1 MGITGQSRS
10 SPWDLPPPLSWCHG
24 VADPWGVLWYLRNA
38 LCHYRGYP
46 EAQKGL
52 TLPRSQSVQLD
63 WSPRSAPG
71 LALHQ
76 RLQALRA
83 TRQSQGRMGTPT
95 LTISLLCT
103 ERNSFAGQKPSLAG
117 SRVLPVCVGGGRRKN
132 GSFGAC
138 ELMTL
143 GPEKPLSP
151 LHPCLGQVAQG
162 SAGASREASILRDK
176 DMSSGAP
183 A

>member
-1 MGITGQSRS
+1 MGITGQSRPR
-10 SPWDLPPPLSWCHG
+10 PWDLLPLLSWCHG

-46 EAQKGL
+46 KAQRGL

-83 TRQSQGRMGTPT
+83 ARQSQGRMGTPT
-95 LTISLLCT
+95 LTVSLLCT
-103 ERNSFAGQKPSLAG
+103 ERLFCWTKAFPCRVSG
-117 SRVLPVCVGGGRRKN
+117 SSCVGWRREEEEWVLW
-132 GSFGAC
+132 G
-138 ELMTL
+138 L
-143 GPEKPLSP
+143 
-151 LHPCLGQVAQG
+151 
-162 SAGASREASILRDK
+162 
-176 DMSSGAP
+176 
-183 A
+183 